1 MGISAANLP
10 KLLLTIAVSR
20 MPAERSDWGTAML
33 AELAQLRQPAAR
45 WKFAWGCARVALF
58 PPRRGGFF
66 MNDRMK
72 HWRTTFGTAA
82 LISLLIVGVNTF
94 LLFMT
99 DNPETH
105 PGLHEFQFYLDFFRG
120 WLLNTL
126 VLALIVSGLR
136 ASQST
141 SMKHWLI
148 PLGTATLFGL
158 LLTAPFAFMEWSNN
172 PRIQSGEF
180 KFPFV
185 LFFGLWL
192 MPTIFFLI
200 ATPIVRRLR
209 AGEAILA
216 HPIALLLRAVVLA
229 FLTIGWVNLVR
240 DQIPCFLGGV
250 PGCD

>member
-1 MGISAANLP
+1 
-10 KLLLTIAVSR
+10 
-20 MPAERSDWGTAML
+20 
-33 AELAQLRQPAAR
+33 
-45 WKFAWGCARVALF
+45 
-58 PPRRGGFF
+58 

-72 HWRTTFGTAA
+72 HWRTTFGIAA
-82 LISLLIVGVNTF
+82 LFSLLIVAVNTF

-99 DNPETH
+99 DKPETH

-158 LLTAPFAFMEWSNN
+158 LLIAPFAFMEWSNN

-192 MPTIFFLI
+192 MPTIFFLT

-216 HPIALLLRAVVLA
+216 HPITLLLRVVFLA
-229 FLTIGWVNLVR
+229 FLAIGWLNLLR
-240 DQIPCFLGGV
+240 DQMSCFRGGV